1 MSIAR
6 LGASAAVALGGQDAV
21 HDPRLAPPRWQPPE
35 VRPWRSRAVLVLGL
49 VLAVWYFGWLLHPD
63 RVGHLG
69 LYAALVVAELF
80 NLTQAVGLWWTARP
94 RRHRGRRFEDPGPVA
109 VDVFIPVYDEPIDVV
124 EPTIAAATRMRGAE
138 VRVAVLDDGPRQE
151 LAAVA
156 ERYGAR
162 YVTRPDREGAKAGNI
177 NHALQHTDAP
187 YVVILDCDHV
197 PQERF
202 LEATLGYFAAPE
214 VAFVQTPQYYANADY
229 TPISEAAWSQQAL
242 FFGPIARAKDS
253 LDSMFVCGTNVVLR
267 REALEE
273 VGGFPQDSVTE
284 DFELS
289 LRFEEAGYHGA
300 YVPEVLASGLGPED
314 LASYLGQQLRWA
326 RGCIGAL
333 PNALRSRL
341 PLRHKLQYLLSASF
355 FLTGW
360 TVLLYV
366 SLPAIRI
373 LTGAQPLAHDIAD
386 QFLIHFIPY
395 FGLALLAVAAFG
407 VGTYRFSAY
416 TLMVS
421 SFWVHVKATLA
432 AISGRAARFTVT
444 PKRGQLR
451 RQIRP
456 ALIPLT
462 VAGLLGAAIVYGLAR
477 DRSPATLNNV
487 AFALLHVTVLTA
499 GVWPAITAAGARTRA
514 PYLVG
519 PVPEV
524 LRAGPPARPEVDVV
538 VLSWNRVDATC
549 QTIAS
554 ALEQRDVEPT
564 VWVVDQGSEPT
575 QLRRLHAQLGDDPR
589 VRVIEVG
596 RNLGVPGGRN
606 LGMRQGRAPGSC
618 ASTTTRSWRRPTP
631 CGTSS
636 TASST
641 TPRWVHWHS
650 GRSNTRPAEPDET
663 TWAYP
668 DRLRSWRDAAFV
680 TARFVGV
687 GHAIRRE
694 ALTQVGDYDERLF
707 FCEEELD
714 LSYKLIAAGYR
725 IVYDAAVTV
734 RHQVDP
740 ERRVHWEAGRFR
752 LQVRNAVY
760 LHFRHHRGLIATT
773 MLAGG
778 WVVRGARNGL
788 LREAL
793 RGACGGPSP
802 SPGSPDGEIRAD
814 RGLGTAGRAYVW
826 EHDGRFRGSLV
837 QRVRGEALAPLP
849 QHRRAESVDRSA
861 A

>member
-6 LGASAAVALGGQDAV
+6 LGTSSAVALGGHGAV
-21 HDPRLAPPRWQPPE
+21 HDPRLVPPRWQPPE

-49 VLAVWYFGWLLHPD
+49 ALAAWYFGWLLHPD

-94 RRHRGRRFEDPGPVA
+94 RRRRVRRFEDPGPVA

-124 EPTIAAATRMRGAE
+124 EPTIAAATRMAGAD
-138 VRVAVLDDGPRQE
+138 VRVAVLDDGPREE
-151 LAAVA
+151 LKVVA

-214 VAFVQTPQYYANADY
+214 VAFVQTPQYYANAGN
-229 TPISEAAWSQQAL
+229 TPIAEAAWSQQAL

-267 REALEE
+267 RDALEE

-333 PNALRSRL
+333 PNARRSRL

-373 LTGAQPLAHDIAD
+373 VTGAQPLAHDIAD

-416 TLMVS
+416 TLMIS

-432 AISGRAARFTVT
+432 ALSGRAARFTVT

-462 VAGLLGAAIVYGLAR
+462 VAGILVAAIGYGLAR

-487 AFALLHVTVLTA
+487 AFAMLHVTVLTA

-519 PVPEV
+519 PVPEIIQ
-524 LRAGPPARPEVDVV
+524 AGPPRRPEVDVV

-549 QTIAS
+549 QTIVS
-554 ALEQRDVEPT
+554 ALEQRGVEPT
-564 VWVVDQGSEPT
+564 VWVVDQGSEPA
-575 QLRRLHAQLGDDPR
+575 QLARLHAQVGGDPR

-606 LGMRQGRAPGSC
+606 LGMRQGEAPWVVCLDNDAELATPDALRHVVDRFEHDATLG
-618 ASTTTRSWRRPTP
+618 ALAFRSVQHAT
-631 CGTSS
+631 GM
-636 TASST
+636 
-641 TPRWVHWHS
+641 
-650 GRSNTRPAEPDET
+650 PDET

-668 DRLRSWRDAAFV
+668 DRLRSWRDAAFL

-725 IVYDAAVTV
+725 IVYDPAVTV

-752 LQVRNAVY
+752 LQVRNVVY
-760 LHFRHHRGLIATT
+760 LHFRHHRGLIATG

-793 RGACGGPSP
+793 RGAWGAIVLAWESR
-802 SPGSPDGEIRAD
+802 GEIRAD
-814 RGLGTAGRAYVW
+814 RGLGTDGRAYVW

-837 QRVRGEALAPLP
+837 QRVRGEALARLP
-849 QHRRAESVDRSA
+849 QHHRGESAERSA

>member
-6 LGASAAVALGGQDAV
+6 LGTSPAVALGGQDAV
-21 HDPRLAPPRWQPPE
+21 HDPRLAPPRWQPPH

-49 VLAVWYFGWLLHPD
+49 LLAAWYFGWLLHPD
-63 RVGHLG
+63 RIGHLG
-69 LYAALVVAELF
+69 LYVALVAAEMF
-80 NLTQAVGLWWTARP
+80 NLCQAIGLWWTARP
-94 RRHRGRRFEDPGPVA
+94 RRPAVRRFEEPGPTA
-109 VDVFIPVYDEPIDVV
+109 VDVFIPVYDEPIDIV
-124 EPTIAAATRMRGAE
+124 EPTIAAATRLVGAD
-138 VRVAVLDDGPRQE
+138 VRVAVLDDGPRAE

-162 YVTRPDREGAKAGNI
+162 YLTRPDREGAKAGNI
-177 NHALQHTDAP
+177 NHALQRTDAP
-187 YVVILDCDHV
+187 FVVILDCDHV
-197 PQERF
+197 PQRRF

-229 TPISEAAWSQQAL
+229 TPICEAAWSQQAL

-253 LDSMFVCGTNVVLR
+253 LDSMFCCGTNVVFR
-267 REALEE
+267 RETLEE

-289 LRFEEAGYHGA
+289 LRLEEAGYHGV

-333 PNALRSRL
+333 PNTLRSRL

-366 SLPAIRI
+366 TLPAIRI
-373 LTGAQPLAHDIAD
+373 VTGAQPLARDTAD
-386 QFLIHFIPY
+386 QFLLHFMPY
-395 FGLALLAVAAFG
+395 FGLALLAVVAFG

-416 TLMVS
+416 TLMIS

-432 AISGRAARFTVT
+432 ALSGRAARFTVT
-444 PKRGQLR
+444 PKRGQLG

-456 ALIPLT
+456 AAIPLT
-462 VAGLLGAAIVYGLAR
+462 VAGVLVVAIAYGLAR

-487 AFALLHVTVLTA
+487 AFAMLHVTVLTA
-499 GVWPAITAAGARTRA
+499 GVWPAVTGAAARTRV

-519 PVPEV
+519 PVPEPIQ
-524 LRAGPPARPEVDVV
+524 AAPPERGEVDVV
-538 VLSWNRVDATC
+538 VLSWNRVAATC

-554 ALEQRDVEPT
+554 ALRQRGVEPT
-564 VWVVDQGSEPT
+564 VWVVDQGSEPD
-575 QLRRLHAQLGDDPR
+575 QLATLRATLGDDPR
-589 VRVIEVG
+589 VRLIELG

-606 LGMRQGRAPGSC
+606 LGMRQGRA
-618 ASTTTRSWRRPTP
+618 
-631 CGTSS
+631 
-636 TASST
+636 
-641 TPRWVHWHS
+641 RWVVCLDNDAELATPDALRHVVDRFEHDPTL
-650 GRSNTRPAEPDET
+650 GALAFRSVQHATGEPDET

-668 DRLRSWRDAAFV
+668 DQLRSWRDAAFV

-687 GHAIRRE
+687 GHAVRRE
-694 ALTQVGDYDERLF
+694 AFEQVGGYDERLF

-714 LSYKLIAAGYR
+714 LSYKLIAADYR
-725 IVYDAAVTV
+725 IVYDPAVTV

-740 ERRVHWEAGRFR
+740 ERRVHWENGRFR

-760 LHFRHHRGLIATT
+760 LHFRHHRGLVATSL
-773 MLAGG
+773 LAAG
-778 WVVRGARNGL
+778 WVVRGTRNGL
-788 LREAL
+788 LAEAL
-793 RGACGGPSP
+793 RGVWGAVAMAWG
-802 SPGSPDGEIRAD
+802 DRREIRSEG
-814 RGLGTAGRAYVW
+814 GLGTDGRAYVW

-837 QRVRGEALAPLP
+837 QRVRGEALARLP
-849 QHRRAESVDRSA
+849 QHQRKESTHGEA